1 MGKQQKKLHINIT
14 DRTDA
19 QLADLE
25 EYLDTNRTDAVRRSV
40 ALAALIAR
48 ALTDGKQL
56 ILRNGNG
63 ELEVLH
69 LLPGGHL

>member
-40 ALAALIAR
+40 AVADFLR
-48 ALTDGKQL
+48 QSLTDGKQL
-56 ILRNGNG
+56 VLRNGGG

-69 LLPGGHL
+69 LLPGGG